1 MGKGAEIKAGHGI
14 AKIVILLLLLILV
27 IWLFFLG
34 GLYSLTG
41 INFL

>member
-1 MGKGAEIKAGHGI
+1 MEKEMKAKHDFT
-14 AKIVILLLLLILV
+14 KIIVLILLLILV

-41 INFL
+41 INF

>member
-1 MGKGAEIKAGHGI
+1 MGNVIKAGHGI
-14 AKIVILLLLLILV
+14 LKIVILLILLILV

-41 INFL
+41 INF

>member
-1 MGKGAEIKAGHGI
+1 MGNVIKAGHGFL
-14 AKIVILLLLLILV
+14 KIVILFLLLILV

-41 INFL
+41 INF

>member
-1 MGKGAEIKAGHGI
+1 MGKEMKAKHDFT
-14 AKIVILLLLLILV
+14 KIIVLLLLLILV

-41 INFL
+41 INF